1 VRRVDHPNVGLILDS
16 FHSLSRKIECNS
28 IRSIP
33 ADRIFIVQLS
43 DAPLMD
49 MELLQWSRHYRNM
62 PGEGELPV
70 IDFMRA
76 VAATGYDGTISLE
89 IFNDQFRPEVRTGSG
104 CWNDHSTEAIAVKV

>member
-1 VRRVDHPNVGLILDS
+1 
-16 FHSLSRKIECNS
+16 
-28 IRSIP
+28 
-33 ADRIFIVQLS
+33 VQLF

-70 IDFMRA
+70 IDFMHA

-104 CWNDHSTEAIAVKV
+104 RWNDHSTEAIAVKV